1 MILTNAL
8 QKELNNRNLKFL
20 QATEVERFIDAADE
34 VSVPSWPE
42 FMMQDSVANTNWYP
56 LNTQFPDFQF
66 ALLEGDSQ
74 KWIAVGNS
82 IPVNFDRAL
91 EDLPDRGWDWALES
105 GVKAEKPANL
115 LCALAIQILPEYR
128 GNGLSTLMIRIMR
141 EIGQHHGLNR
151 LIAPV
156 RPNKKSVYPLTPMD
170 VYIEW
175 SEEDKPFDPWLRV
188 HHRLGA
194 RTIKVCPEAMHISGS
209 IESWQKWTGLTFL
222 TSGDYIVPGA
232 LSPVQMDVE
241 NDRGIYVEA
250 NVWMIHDPKV

>member
-8 QKELNNRNLKFL
+8 QKELNNRNLSFI
-20 QATEVERFIDAADE
+20 QATDVEGFIDAADE
-34 VSVPSWPE
+34 VSIPSWPE
-42 FMMQDSVANTNWYP
+42 FMMQDTVANTHWYP
-56 LNTQFPDFQF
+56 MNKQFPEFQF
-66 ALLEGDSQ
+66 ALLETGSQ

-82 IPVNFDRAL
+82 IPVSFDGAL

-105 GVKAEKPANL
+105 GVKAENPANL

-128 GNGLSTLMIRIMR
+128 GSRLSSLMIRIMR
-141 EIGQHHGLNR
+141 EIGLSQGLDK

-156 RPNKKSVYPLTPMD
+156 RPNRKSVYPLTPMN

-175 SEEDKPFDPWLRV
+175 LKKGRPFDPWLRV

-194 RTIKVCPEAMHISGS
+194 RIIKVCPEAMYISGS

-232 LSPVQMDVE
+232 LSPVQIDVE
-241 NDRGIYVEA
+241 SDRGEYVEA
-250 NVWMIHDPKV
+250 NVWMIHDLNA